1 MFVYLFRVLRPTRQ
15 FFTQMETSPLLVEG
29 CKVLTTEWPVSSEGS
44 LTCYTYCYTGNP
56 FIIVI
61 SEDQ

>member
-29 CKVLTTEWPVSSEGS
+29 CKVLTTEWPLSSEGS
-44 LTCYTYCYTGNP
+44 LRRLVP
-56 FIIVI
+56 VI
-61 SEDQ
+61 TRIKLFL